1 MTLSAGARLGPYE
14 VVGAL
19 GAGGMGEVYRARDT
33 RLERTVALKVLPSTL
48 AADAD
53 RRARFEREARA
64 VSSLNHPHICT
75 LHDIGRQDG
84 IDFLVMEYLEGETL
98 ADRLKRGPLPTDA
111 VLRYAVQI
119 ADALD
124 KAHRQGV
131 IHRDLKPGN
140 VMLTKTGPKLLDFG
154 LAKLQGP
161 QLSAGSMLS
170 ALPTGEK
177 PLTEAGTLLGTFQ
190 YMAPEQLEGKEAD
203 ARTDIFAFGAV
214 VYEMA
219 TGRRAFEGK
228 SQASLIAAILEHDP
242 PPMTTVQPLTPPALD
257 RVVRTCLAKDP
268 DERWQNAHDVMAEL
282 RWIAEGAYQLGIA
295 APVVAR
301 HRGRERLAW
310 ALAAAGLAAALG
322 TAILSRPERAPA
334 YSSLVRAYVPA
345 PAGMSF
351 AFTGDSAGPVQ
362 ISSDGTR
369 LAFVAEDKD
378 GQQRLWTRP
387 VEAAAAQPLAG
398 TEGATFPFWSADG
411 RSLGFFAGGKLKR
424 VDLSG
429 GAPLALCDV
438 RDGRG
443 GAWSRQGIIVFA
455 PVARGPLFQI
465 PDGGGEPRPVTSVD
479 PARHTTHRWPV
490 FLADGR
496 HFLYLA
502 ANHDTSRPEDDG
514 LYVGSLDGGASRM
527 LMRSHA
533 GALAVSGYLLFIQ
546 DSTLFAQRFDDARL
560 GFRGEPIPVAQNVTY
575 DRGIWRAAFDASS
588 TGLLAYQAGG
598 APAPTQLT
606 WFDAN
611 GKTVGAVGEKDLFF
625 DVRLSPDGRRLA
637 AAVGD
642 TSDVWIYDL
651 VRNVRSRFSFDPTND
666 TEPVWSP
673 DGTRIAFA
681 SDRVTAPR
689 VAAPGGPLYVGP
701 GRFALYMKPSGG
713 GRTEERLLESTLNQE
728 PSDWS
733 PDGRFLAF
741 VQGDP
746 TRKTREDIWILPMTG
761 ERKPFPYLDTEFTER
776 EARFS
781 PDGRFVAYTSDESG
795 RRDVYVT
802 PFPEPR
808 DKWQVS
814 PAGGRLPIWRRDGSA
829 LYYLAP
835 DNKLMGAAIQVRGPQ
850 VEVGTVRPLFAT
862 AARRQFGAYDVS
874 PDGRFLINAVGEQ
887 SAEPIT
893 LVVNWTAALKR

>member
-1 MTLSAGARLGPYE
+1 MTLASGTRLGPYE
-14 VVGAL
+14 ILAPV
-19 GAGGMGEVYRARDT
+19 GAGGMGEVYRAKDT
-33 RLERTVALKVLPSTL
+33 RLDRTVAIKVLPASL
-48 AADAD
+48 ASDPD
-53 RRARFEREARA
+53 RRQRFEREARA

-75 LHDIGRQDG
+75 LHDIGQQDG
-84 IDFLVMEYLEGETL
+84 IDFLVMEYLDGETL
-98 ADRLKRGPLPTDA
+98 ADRLKKGPLPTDA
-111 VLRYAVQI
+111 VLRYAIQI

-124 KAHRQGV
+124 KAHRHGV
-131 IHRDLKPGN
+131 VHRDLKPAN
-140 VMLTKTGPKLLDFG
+140 VILTRSGAKLLDFG
-154 LAKLQGP
+154 LAKLKGP
-161 QLSAGSMLS
+161 EVPAGSMLS

-203 ARTDIFAFGAV
+203 GRTDIFAFGAV

-228 SQASLIAAILEHDP
+228 SQASLIAAILEHEP

-257 RVVRTCLAKDP
+257 RVVRICLAKDP
-268 DERWQNAHDVMAEL
+268 DERWQSAHDVMAEL
-282 RWIAEGAYQLGIA
+282 RWIAEGASQAGIA
-295 APVVAR
+295 APTVAHR
-301 HRGRERLAW
+301 RGREGLAW
-310 ALAAAGLAAALG
+310 AIAALGLAAAL
-322 TAILSRPERAPA
+322 AVALLSRSAGTPV
-334 YSSLVRAYVPA
+334 YSRLVRAYVPA

-351 AFTGDSAGPVQ
+351 TFTGDNAGPVQ
-362 ISSDGTR
+362 ISSDGAR

-378 GQQRLWTRP
+378 GQQRLWVRP
-387 VEAAAAQPLAG
+387 VDAAAAQPLAG

-411 RSLGFFAGGKLKR
+411 RSLGFFAGAKLKR

-429 GAPLALCDV
+429 GAPLALCDA

-443 GAWSRQGIIVFA
+443 GTWNGRGVIVFA
-455 PVARGPLFQI
+455 PDARSALFQI
-465 PDGGGEPRPVTSVD
+465 PDAGGEPRAVTSVD

-514 LYVGSLDGGASRM
+514 LYIGSLEGGASRM

-533 GALAVSGYLLFIQ
+533 GALPAAGYLLFVQ
-546 DSTLFAQRFDDARL
+546 DSTLFAQDFDDARL
-560 GFRGEPIPVAQNVTY
+560 AVRGEPIPVVQNVTY
-575 DRGIWRAAFDASS
+575 DRGIWRAAFGASS
-588 TGLLAYQAGG
+588 TGILAYQAGG
-598 APAPTQLT
+598 APTSTQLT

-611 GKTVGAVGEKDLFF
+611 GKTVGRVGEKDLYF
-625 DVRLSPDGRRLA
+625 DVRLSPDGHRLA

-673 DGTRIAFA
+673 DGSRIVFA
-681 SDRVTAPR
+681 SDMLLGQGLR
-689 VAAPGGPLYVGP
+689 

-733 PDGRFLAF
+733 PDGRFLAY

-746 TRKTREDIWILPMTG
+746 SRKTREDIWILPMAG
-761 ERKPFPYLDTEFTER
+761 ERKPFPYLETEFAER

-795 RRDVYVT
+795 RREVYVT

-814 PAGGRLPIWRRDGSA
+814 PAGGRLPIWRRDGLE

-835 DNKLMGAAIQVRGPQ
+835 DNKLMAAAIHVRGPE

-874 PDGRFLINAVGEQ
+874 PDGRFLINAVSEQ
-887 SAEPIT
+887 SSEPIT